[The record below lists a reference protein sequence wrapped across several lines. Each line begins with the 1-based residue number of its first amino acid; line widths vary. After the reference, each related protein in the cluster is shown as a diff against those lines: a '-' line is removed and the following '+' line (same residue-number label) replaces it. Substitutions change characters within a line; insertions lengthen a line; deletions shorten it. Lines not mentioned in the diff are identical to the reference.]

1 MGLPGAGSVRSDIS
15 TTRRPLSTGSVIN
28 SPCLVQTFG
37 IQQVNKRIIKRLTYL
52 LVLLMN
58 KARHLL
64 EALLIVGLRTEID
77 YVGGQTSHTP
87 LAISEEELFQL
98 KISQLYIDT

>member
-15 TTRRPLSTGSVIN
+15 TTRRPLSTGSVIS
-28 SPCLVQTFG
+28 SPCLVQTFD
-37 IQQVNKRIIKRLTYL
+37 IQLVNNRVVKRLTYL

-64 EALLIVGLRTEID
+64 EALFIVGLRTEID
-77 YVGGQTSHTP
+77 YAGGQTSHTP
-87 LAISEEELFQL
+87 LTISKEGLFQL
-98 KISQLYIDT
+98 KISQLHIDT

>member
-1 MGLPGAGSVRSDIS
+1 
-15 TTRRPLSTGSVIN
+15 
-28 SPCLVQTFG
+28 
-37 IQQVNKRIIKRLTYL
+37 
-52 LVLLMN
+52 MN

-87 LAISEEELFQL
+87 LAISEEELLQL
-98 KISQLYIDT
+98 KISRLYIDA